1 MIYFTEDNRTQ
12 RCLQDKIPCLD
23 KQAQLLSSLCDKT
36 RSPLSGL
43 AKAGKGWPVIM
54 YNPSHPEEQ
63 LEGCAGHAEFA
74 GTSCR
79 IQVMEREHG
88 AEPSEPDSA

>member
-1 MIYFTEDNRTQ
+1 M
-12 RCLQDKIPCLD
+12 
-23 KQAQLLSSLCDKT
+23 
-36 RSPLSGL
+36 
-43 AKAGKGWPVIM
+43 AGHNVFK

-63 LEGCAGHAEFA
+63 LEGCAEHAEFT

-88 AEPSEPDSA
+88 AEPSEPDST